1 MGEAMHHAALRE
13 YLKKQPFQPFRITLS
28 NGSQYEIRSP
38 EWMLVTG
45 MTTAIGIPGESGD
58 GELLRL
64 IDNAHINELIP
75 LADNVVAKPA

>member
-1 MGEAMHHAALRE
+1 M
-13 YLKKQPFQPFRITLS
+13 ILS
-28 NGSQYEIRSP
+28 NGNQYEIRSP

-45 MTTAIGIPGESGD
+45 MTTAIGIPGEAGD

-75 LADNVVAKPA
+75 LAEPVAAKSA

>member
-1 MGEAMHHAALRE
+1 MHHTALKEHLRK
-13 YLKKQPFQPFRITLS
+13 LPFQPFRIVLS

-45 MTTAIGIPGESGD
+45 MTTAIGIPGESAD

-75 LADNVVAKPA
+75 LSEVKQAAAT